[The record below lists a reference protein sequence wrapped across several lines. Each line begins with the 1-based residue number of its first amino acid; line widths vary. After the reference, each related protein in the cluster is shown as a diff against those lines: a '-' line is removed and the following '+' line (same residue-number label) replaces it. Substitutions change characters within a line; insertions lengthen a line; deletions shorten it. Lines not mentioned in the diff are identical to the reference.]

1 MKFKKN
7 PNIDI
12 GKSRPLYFALG
23 IAVMMLITYLGIN
36 HKTYNKTADDV
47 VVLNVDIEEEKEIPI
62 TEFKQTPPPPPPPAA
77 APVVIEI
84 IENEEDIVETII
96 ESTEMDE
103 TEAIEEVEVKV
114 EEIKVEEVEEEIEVP
129 FTIIE
134 NVPIYPGCE
143 HKKTNPERKKCMSD
157 NLHKYVNKKFNNGLA
172 ADLGLTGSFRINVVF
187 KIDKTGNVVAVKAR
201 APHPALAK
209 EAEKVVKSLPKMK
222 PGIQKNR
229 PVTVSYALPIK
240 FLVKE

>member
-12 GKSRPLYFALG
+12 GKSRSLYFALG
-23 IAVMMLITYLGIN
+23 IAVIMLITYLGMNYKSSKKI
-36 HKTYNKTADDV
+36 AQDL
-47 VVLNVDIEEEKEIPI
+47 VVLNVTIEEENEIPI
-62 TEFKQTPPPPPPPAA
+62 TAFKSPPPPPPPTV

-84 IENEEDIVETII
+84 IENEEDIVETVI

-103 TEAIEEVEVKV
+103 TEAIEEIEVKV
-114 EEIKVEEVEEEIEVP
+114 EEIKVEEIEEEIEVP

-143 HKKTNPERKKCMSD
+143 HKKTNSERKKCMSE
-157 NLHKYVNKKFNNGLA
+157 NLYRYVNKKFNDGLA

-187 KIDKTGNVVAVKAR
+187 KIDKKGHVVEVRAR

-240 FLVKE
+240 LLVKE